1 MDIQSK
7 FIYAKTRL
15 AFEREL
21 LNIPANLD
29 PIVFIEDT
37 RELWTKNTYFNLGYP
52 AIKISEISGTIK
64 VEIGTEN
71 FVLQTTGA
79 SLRIRKGVDNNN
91 IIISSN
97 ALTSVDTEA
106 PLEWQALDKKLVHK
120 KSEVTSGTYGQV
132 NDLPNASIF
141 YIPKITVDAYG
152 HIQSIVSSKVA
163 IRDYVE
169 QLAPGT
175 TAGDRN
181 VLLSF
186 SEANDASDIAQVKKA
201 HGLTYN
207 DATGLLNVKGG
218 INAGGGV
225 TVNNGNLTVVGGYIV
240 GTLQGSV
247 EGQATP
253 KIHLSDKP
261 EYGGASLH
269 LYGHVVLQDDLS
281 TEPPASSANAD
292 ITSATVVR
300 GVAATP
306 KMVWNV
312 KQQILSKLDNKPS
325 ITGFIVGQDT
335 IEITQPNQ
343 QISVRGENGVKVLI
357 QDGGFVVKGTSFVGY
372 DESNV
377 EKSIENNI
385 KFSKDFT
392 FNGLNEMSL
401 RWEEHN

>member
-79 SLRIRKGVDNNN
+79 SLSIRKGTGNN

-97 ALTSVDTEA
+97 ALTSVNTEA

-120 KSEVTSGTYGQV
+120 KSGVISGVYGQV
-132 NDLPNASIF
+132 SELSNASIF

-152 HIQSIVSSKVA
+152 HIQSIVNSGVA

-169 QLAPGT
+169 QLAPET
-175 TAGDRN
+175 VAGDRN

-186 SEANDASDIAQVKKA
+186 REANDVSDTAQVKKA

-225 TVNNGNLTVVGGYIV
+225 NINNGNLTVVGGYIV

-281 TEPPASSANAD
+281 TEPPDSSSNVD

-312 KQQILSKLDNKPS
+312 KQQILSNLNNKPS
-325 ITGFIVGQDT
+325 IAGFIVGQDT

-343 QISVRGENGVKVLI
+343 QISVRGENGVKVSI

-392 FNGLNEMSL
+392 FNGLNEVSL

>member
-7 FIYAKTRL
+7 FIYAKTKL

-52 AIKISEISGTIK
+52 AIKISDISGTVK

-79 SLRIRKGVDNNN
+79 SLSIRKGTGNN

-97 ALTSVDTEA
+97 ALTSVNTEA

-120 KSEVTSGTYGQV
+120 KSGVTSGTYGQV
-132 NDLPNASIF
+132 SESSNASIF
-141 YIPKITVDAYG
+141 DIPKITVDAYG
-152 HIQSIVSSKVA
+152 HIQSIVNSGVA

-175 TAGDRN
+175 AAGDRN

-186 SEANDASDIAQVKKA
+186 YEANNVSDTAEVKKA

-218 INAGGGV
+218 INTGGSV
-225 TVNNGNLTVVGGYIV
+225 NVNNGNLTVVGGYIV

-281 TEPPASSANAD
+281 TEPPASSANVD

-312 KQQILSKLDNKPS
+312 KQQILSELNNKPS
-325 ITGFIVGQDT
+325 IAGFVVGQDT

-343 QISVRGENGVKVLI
+343 RVSVKGENGVNVLI
-357 QDGGFVVKGTSFVGY
+357 QNGGFVVKGISFVGY

-385 KFSKDFT
+385 KFSKDFA
-392 FNGLNEMSL
+392 FNGLNELSL
-401 RWEEHN
+401 RWEEHD

>member
-15 AFEREL
+15 AFERAL
-21 LNIPANLD
+21 VYIPPNLD

-79 SLRIRKGVDNNN
+79 CLSIRKGTGNN

-97 ALTSVDTEA
+97 ALTSVNTEA

-120 KSEVTSGTYGQV
+120 KSGVTSGVYGQV
-132 NDLPNASIF
+132 SASSNASTF

-152 HIQSIVSSKVA
+152 HIQSITNSGVA

-186 SEANDASDIAQVKKA
+186 REANDVSDTAQVKKA

-225 TVNNGNLTVVGGYIV
+225 NINNGNLTVVGGYIV

-281 TEPPASSANAD
+281 TEPPASSANVD

-300 GVAATP
+300 GVAASP

-312 KQQILSKLDNKPS
+312 KQQILSNLDNRPS
-325 ITGFIVGQDT
+325 ITGFIVGQDK
-335 IEITQPNQ
+335 IEITQPTQ

-385 KFSKDFT
+385 KFSKDFA
-392 FNGLNEMSL
+392 FNSLNEMSL

>member
-7 FIYAKTRL
+7 FIYAKTKL

-52 AIKISEISGTIK
+52 AIKISDISGTVK

-79 SLRIRKGVDNNN
+79 SLSIRRGNGNN

-97 ALTSVDTEA
+97 ALTSVNTEA

-120 KSEVTSGTYGQV
+120 KSGVTSGVYGQV
-132 NDLPNASIF
+132 SDSTNASIF
-141 YIPKITVDAYG
+141 DIPKITVDAYG
-152 HIQSIVSSKVA
+152 HIQSIVDSGVT

-169 QLAPGT
+169 QLAPE
-175 TAGDRN
+175 TAARDRN

-186 SEANDASDIAQVKKA
+186 SEANNVSDTAQVRKA

-207 DATGLLNVKGG
+207 DATGLLTVKGG
-218 INAGGGV
+218 IDAGGSV
-225 TVNNGNLTVVGGYIV
+225 NINNGNLTVVGGYIV

-281 TEPPASSANAD
+281 TEPPASSANVD

-312 KQQILSKLDNKPS
+312 KQQILSELNNKPS
-325 ITGFIVGQDT
+325 IAGFIVGQET
-335 IEITQPNQ
+335 IEITQPDQ
-343 QISVRGENGVKVLI
+343 RISVKGENGIKVLI
-357 QDGGFVVKGTSFVGY
+357 QDGGFVVKGMSFVGY

-385 KFSKDFT
+385 KFSKDFA
-392 FNGLNEMSL
+392 FNGLNELSL

>member
-7 FIYAKTRL
+7 FIYAKTKI

-52 AIKISEISGTIK
+52 AIKISDISGTVK

-79 SLRIRKGVDNNN
+79 SLSIRKGTGNN

-97 ALTSVDTEA
+97 ALTSVNTEA

-120 KSEVTSGTYGQV
+120 KSGVTSGDYGQV
-132 NDLPNASIF
+132 SDLSNATMF
-141 YIPKITVDAYG
+141 DIPKITVDAYG
-152 HIQSIVSSKVA
+152 HIQSIVNSGVA

-169 QLAPGT
+169 QLAPET
-175 TAGDRN
+175 AAGDRN

-186 SEANDASDIAQVKKA
+186 NKANNVSDTERVKKA
-201 HGLTYN
+201 HDLTYN

-218 INAGGGV
+218 INTGGSV
-225 TVNNGNLTVVGGYIV
+225 NVNNGNLTVVGGYIV

-281 TEPPASSANAD
+281 TEPPASSANVD

-312 KQQILSKLDNKPS
+312 KQQILTELNNKPS
-325 ITGFIVGQDT
+325 IAGFIVGQDT
-335 IEITQPNQ
+335 IEITQPDQ
-343 QISVRGENGVKVLI
+343 RISVKGENGVKVLI
-357 QDGGFVVKGTSFVGY
+357 QNGGFVVKGISFVGY

-385 KFSKDFT
+385 KFSKDFA
-392 FNGLNEMSL
+392 FNGVNELSL
-401 RWEEHN
+401 RWEEHD

>member
-7 FIYAKTRL
+7 FIYAKTKL

-52 AIKISEISGTIK
+52 AIKISDISGTVK

-79 SLRIRKGVDNNN
+79 SLSIRKGTGNN

-97 ALTSVDTEA
+97 ALTSVNTEA

-120 KSEVTSGTYGQV
+120 KSGVTSGAYGQV
-132 NDLPNASIF
+132 SDLSNASIF

-152 HIQSIVSSKVA
+152 HIQSIVNSGVA

-175 TAGDRN
+175 AAGDRN

-186 SEANDASDIAQVKKA
+186 YEANNVSDTAEVKKA

-218 INAGGGV
+218 INTGGSV
-225 TVNNGNLTVVGGYIV
+225 NVNNGNLTVVGGYIV
-240 GTLQGSV
+240 GTLQGNV

-281 TEPPASSANAD
+281 TEPPASSANVD
-292 ITSATVVR
+292 ITSTTVVR

-312 KQQILSKLDNKPS
+312 KQQILSELNNKPS
-325 ITGFIVGQDT
+325 IAGFVVGQDT

-343 QISVRGENGVKVLI
+343 RVSVKGENGVNVLI
-357 QDGGFVVKGTSFVGY
+357 QNGGFVVKGISFVGY

-385 KFSKDFT
+385 KFSKDFA
-392 FNGLNEMSL
+392 FNGVNELSL
-401 RWEEHN
+401 RWEEHD

>member
-52 AIKISEISGTIK
+52 AIKISEISGTVK

-79 SLRIRKGVDNNN
+79 SLSIRKGVGNNN

-97 ALTSVDTEA
+97 ALTSVNTEA

-120 KSEVTSGTYGQV
+120 KSGVTLGTYGQV
-132 NDLPNASIF
+132 SEVSNASIF

-152 HIQSIVSSKVA
+152 HIQSIVNSGVA

-169 QLAPGT
+169 QLAPET
-175 TAGDRN
+175 VAGDRN

-186 SEANDASDIAQVKKA
+186 NKANDVSDIEKVKKA

-225 TVNNGNLTVVGGYIV
+225 NINNGNLTVVGGYIV

-281 TEPPASSANAD
+281 TEPPASSANVD

-312 KQQILSKLDNKPS
+312 KQQILSELNNKPS
-325 ITGFIVGQDT
+325 IAGFIVGQET
-335 IEITQPNQ
+335 IEITQPDQ
-343 QISVRGENGVKVLI
+343 RISVKGENGVKVLI
-357 QDGGFVVKGTSFVGY
+357 QNGGFVVKGISFVGY

-385 KFSKDFT
+385 KFSKDFE
-392 FNGLNEMSL
+392 FNGVNELSL
-401 RWEEHN
+401 RWEEHD